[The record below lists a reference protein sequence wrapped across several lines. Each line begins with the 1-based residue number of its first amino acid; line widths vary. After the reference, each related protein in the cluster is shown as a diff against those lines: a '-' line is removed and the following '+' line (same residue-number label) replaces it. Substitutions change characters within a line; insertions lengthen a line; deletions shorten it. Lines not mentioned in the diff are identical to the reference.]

1 MTEQEQKYIFLKLT
15 NGDSLMCMTDNDID
29 DLKKLKFL
37 SITDPIQIFSFKMPH
52 EGAVIEKYIMQ
63 AWTPFSSSTTMSI
76 PINNVIFCGALKEF
90 FIDKYMEYVTDPN
103 GQQLLQEGN
112 EEMLD
117 DDEEGEQEEMDEVSM
132 LEEQIEQ
139 LQQSTKKW
147 YH

>member
-1 MTEQEQKYIFLKLT
+1 MTEQQQKYIFLKLT

-37 SITDPIQIFSFKMPH
+37 SISDPIQIFSFKMPH
-52 EGAVIEKYIMQ
+52 EGSIIEKYIMQ
-63 AWTPFSSSTTMSI
+63 AWTPFSSANKMSI
-76 PINNVIFCGALKEF
+76 PISNIVFCGALKEF

-112 EEMLD
+112 EAIL
-117 DDEEGEQEEMDEVSM
+117 DEEGDEDEIAM
-132 LEEQIEQ
+132 LEEQIEE

>member
-63 AWTPFSSSTTMSI
+63 AWTPFSSSNKMNI
-76 PINNVIFCGALKEF
+76 PINNIIFCGALKEF

-117 DDEEGEQEEMDEVSM
+117 DDEEGEQEMDEVSM